1 MNDKERLL
9 LEYVCDGDIKK
20 SQAQARIILESLTTE
35 RDKRFKEYSLKKLN
49 TKQAEFL
56 ELPYNMRGLLTAED
70 SSLFP
75 INRFILREDEERITK
90 SLLDAYEVSN
100 ELADL
105 NIRYAPSLLLHGAS
119 GTGKTALARYIA
131 YKADLPFV
139 YVKFSNLVTSALGS
153 TQGNIAKIFEYARSA
168 PCVLCFDEIDAVGMK
183 RGARDDVAEMGR
195 VTIAIMQELDTLK
208 NGVIIIGTTNR
219 FESLDDA
226 LIRRFQLK
234 HQVRELSLDDV
245 YTLTVKF
252 FESVGID
259 KSEIK
264 CWVQAAFKGG
274 ESAATVITKCTDKL
288 VSMLIERKK
297 KNA

>member
-1 MNDKERLL
+1 MNDSERLL
-9 LEYVCDGDIKK
+9 IEYVCDGDIKK
-20 SQAQARIILESLTTE
+20 SQEQARIILNGIATE
-35 RDKRFKEYSLKKLN
+35 KDRKFKESQLQKLN
-49 TKQAEFL
+49 TKQAEFI

-75 INRFILREDEERITK
+75 INRFVLREDEERISK

-105 NIRYAPSLLLHGAS
+105 NVRYVPSLLLYGDS

-153 TQGNIAKIFEYARSA
+153 TQGNIAKIFDYARSA

-195 VTIAIMQELDTLK
+195 VTIAIMQELDSLK

-219 FESLDDA
+219 FNLLDDA
-226 LIRRFQLK
+226 LVRRFQLK

-245 YTLTVKF
+245 YALTAKF
-252 FESVGID
+252 FKSVNID

-264 CWVQAAFKGG
+264 YWAQMAFKGG

-288 VSMLIERKK
+288 VSILIERKN

>member
-1 MNDKERLL
+1 MNDAERLL
-9 LEYVCDGDIKK
+9 IEYICDGDIKK
-20 SQAQARIILESLTTE
+20 SQAQVRTILESLNTE
-35 RDKRFKEYSLKKLN
+35 KDKRFKEYQLKKLN
-49 TKQAEFL
+49 TKQAEL
-56 ELPYNMRGLLTAED
+56 IELPYNMRGLLTAEN
-70 SSLFP
+70 SALFP
-75 INRFILREDEERITK
+75 INRFILREGEEMVVK
-90 SLLDAYEVSN
+90 QLLDAYEVSN

-105 NIRYAPSLLLHGAS
+105 NVRYVPSLLLHGES

-139 YVKFSNLVTSALGS
+139 YVKFSNLITSALGS
-153 TQGNIAKIFEYARSA
+153 TQNSIAKIFDYARTA

-219 FESLDDA
+219 YDSLDDA

-234 HQVRELSLDDV
+234 HKVKEMSLDDV
-245 YTLTVKF
+245 YTLAIKF
-252 FESVGID
+252 FNSVGID

-264 CWVQAAFKGG
+264 WWAQAAFKGG
-274 ESAATVITKCTDKL
+274 ESAATVITKCTDAL

>member
-1 MNDKERLL
+1 MNDNERLL
-9 LEYVCDGDIKK
+9 IEYVCNGDIKK
-20 SQAQARIILESLTTE
+20 SQEQVRIILNGIVTE
-35 RDKRFKEYSLKKLN
+35 KDRKFKEFQLQKLN
-49 TKQAEFL
+49 TKQAEFI

-75 INRFILREDEERITK
+75 INRFVLREDEERISK

-105 NIRYAPSLLLHGAS
+105 NVRYVPSLLLYGDS

-131 YKADLPFV
+131 YKVDLPFV

-153 TQGNIAKIFEYARSA
+153 TQGNIAKIFDYARSA

-195 VTIAIMQELDTLK
+195 VTIAIMQELDSLK
-208 NGVIIIGTTNR
+208 NGVIVIGTTNR
-219 FESLDDA
+219 FNLLDDA
-226 LIRRFQLK
+226 LVRRFQLK
-234 HQVRELSLDDV
+234 HQVRELSLNDAYALV
-245 YTLTVKF
+245 GKF
-252 FESVGID
+252 FESVNI
-259 KSEIK
+259 EPCIVER
-264 CWVQAAFKGG
+264 WVIANFKGG

-288 VSMLIERKK
+288 VSILIERKN

>member
-1 MNDKERLL
+1 MNDAERLL
-9 LEYVCDGDIKK
+9 IEYICDGDIKK
-20 SQAQARIILESLTTE
+20 SQAQVRTILESLNTE
-35 RDKRFKEYSLKKLN
+35 KDKKFKEYQLKKLN
-49 TKQAEFL
+49 TKQAEL
-56 ELPYNMRGLLTAED
+56 IELPYNMRGLLTAEN
-70 SSLFP
+70 SALFP
-75 INRFILREDEERITK
+75 INRFVLREDEERVAK
-90 SLLDAYEVSN
+90 QLLDAYEVSN

-105 NIRYAPSLLLHGAS
+105 NVRYVPSLLLYGES

-139 YVKFSNLVTSALGS
+139 YVKFSNLITSALGS
-153 TQGNIAKIFEYARSA
+153 TQNSIAKIFDYARTA

-245 YTLTVKF
+245 YMLAVKF
-252 FESVGID
+252 FESVGIG

-264 CWVQAAFKGG
+264 YWAQAAFKGS
-274 ESAATVITKCTDKL
+274 ESAATVITKCTDEL
-288 VSMLIERKK
+288 VSMLIKRKK